1 MQALVDSGVVPT
13 TSLSSSSLPGL
24 ATTLMDATTDKDP
37 LVHEQIFSALCYL
50 GGQELEEILHAC
62 EEYLRQHDKLAY
74 PHRVIILRAMEAVV
88 KGSLSQLDKSTAKV
102 VIFLASNEM
111 TKSKDI
117 IFEWQQAASNV
128 LVAVGRRFINKVME
142 EVLTKFQPGV
152 LPHYFIVQ
160 TFANLSMA
168 NGVQILPL
176 SLTACSVANAHAVCP
191 AALQSFSESIQE
203 YLANLDKAPDP
214 TVRRDTFSNEIFSAY
229 EVLFYGWLQS
239 REAKLRLA
247 VVEALGPMTHLLPSE
262 KLEEQL
268 PRLIPGILVLYRKP
282 AEAYYVSK
290 SLCQILEASVNI
302 GSRTLDTQLD
312 TLLNALQL
320 QVMGM
325 ESFWIPP
332 LPPNCEGFTFY
343 LYVFHFSMLSLP
355 PPLKDALLK

>member
-1 MQALVDSGVVPT
+1 MPSLFYIYRRVVW
-13 TSLSSSSLPGL
+13 L

-111 TKSKDI
+111 TKSK
-117 IFEWQQAASNV
+117 WQQAASNV

-168 NGVQILPL
+168 NVFGMVPFLNSILGTMLPML
-176 SLTACSVANAHAVCP
+176 GMARQDNMKSVFCY
-191 AALQSFSESIQE
+191 ALQSFSESIQE

-320 QVMGM
+320 QVMGYAEWEILGISVMTGM

-332 LPPNCEGFTFY
+332 LPPKCED
-343 LYVFHFSMLSLP
+343 LM
-355 PPLKDALLK
+355 